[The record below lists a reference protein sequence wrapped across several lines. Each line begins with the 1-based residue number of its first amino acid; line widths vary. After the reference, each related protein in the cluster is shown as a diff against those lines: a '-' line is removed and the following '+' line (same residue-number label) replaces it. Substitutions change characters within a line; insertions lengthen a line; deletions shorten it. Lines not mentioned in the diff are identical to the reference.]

1 MKRKYKFTFS
11 VTEIKHIT
19 IAALAI
25 AFAFSMILFR
35 QELFRAFAEKQ
46 FMQIPLYLS
55 ISLIIVGLAFILHE
69 LGHKFIAQKK
79 GLWAEFRAW
88 PMGLVLAIVT
98 SLFGFIFAA
107 PGAVMIMHA
116 RKSRV
121 GFGIDH
127 VSSKDMGQIGAA
139 GPIVN
144 IILATIFVVMAILSP
159 FILARINVW
168 LIAAQVNTWL
178 AIFNLIPFGMLDGY
192 KIWRWNPLIWGGLM
206 GLSVF
211 MFAVVIRFLV
221 FV

>member
-1 MKRKYKFTFS
+1 MAKRKYKFTYS
-11 VTEIKHIT
+11 VTEIKHLI

-35 QELFRAFAEKQ
+35 QELFKAFAEKQ

-79 GLWAEFRAW
+79 GLWAEFRMW

-107 PGAVMIMHA
+107 PGAVMISQRGASHP
-116 RKSRV
+116 
-121 GFGIDH
+121 GFSH

-139 GPIVN
+139 GPVVN

-211 MFAVVIRFLV
+211 MFAVVIKFLV